1 MFDEVREALLQTRE
15 QQIKNGGC
23 QSVVDGLSDF
33 VFTNRYNEVYSPAA
47 LNRAIARIIRDYN
60 KGETEK
66 ARAEE
71 RDPLLLPHF
80 SMHNLRHTFCTRL
93 CEVETNIKYIQ
104 DVMGHTKIETT
115 MEIYNE
121 VTKEF
126 KQQKTQSLQGKLKI
140 A

>member
-1 MFDEVREALLQTRE
+1 MNLN
-15 QQIKNGGC
+15 IKTVLGKDGPFTVGNLFPPIEC
-23 QSVVDGLSDF
+23 LWAKSVTYLFGKW
-33 VFTNRYNEVYSPAA
+33 
-47 LNRAIARIIRDYN
+47 N
-60 KGETEK
+60 KKSSATWK
-66 ARAEE
+66 TVLI
-71 RDPLLLPHF
+71 P
-80 SMHNLRHTFCTRL
+80 NLRHTFCTRL

-104 DVMGHTKIETT
+104 DVMGHKKIETT

>member
-23 QSVVDGLSDF
+23 QAVVDGLSDF
-33 VFTNRYNEVYSPAA
+33 VFANRYNEVYSPAA

-60 KGETEK
+60 KEETEK
-66 ARAEE
+66 AVAEE

-93 CEVETNIKYIQ
+93 CEVESNIKYIQ
-104 DVMGHTKIETT
+104 VIMGHSDASTT
-115 MEIYNE
+115 MDIYNE
-121 VTKEF
+121 ATKEL
-126 KQQKTQSLQGKLKI
+126 KEQKSQKLQGVLQI